1 MNHTMRGWAF
11 FTEVP
16 HKMHGDHTKCVVIT
30 QNTRHFLHEGLAEGK
45 PFMSLFLFEVFLM
58 TEMSDGHFYSGT

>member
-1 MNHTMRGWAF
+1 MHGGRLSIVFGLD
-11 FTEVP
+11 VSYGRP

-58 TEMSDGHFYSGT
+58 TEI